1 MTTSFNLD
9 SIVDVTVEISPS
21 SAPRATF
28 NQLLILG
35 TTGLTIATPITTTE
49 RVREYTATA
58 DMLTDGFL
66 TTDAEYL
73 AAVKYFA
80 QSPAPEVLWIG
91 VRDNTTSPEESVL
104 EALQACRTAEA
115 DWYIG
120 YSVEAT
126 SDDVEEI
133 APVVETMT
141 PSTIFAYN
149 STNSDILTSNPS
161 PDDVCTTLKN
171 LSISRTIGQYSTV
184 SHAIVAAMGR
194 ACGLNNG
201 NANSAFTLMGKNLV
215 GVTTESITSS
225 QKSIVEAKNCNLYL
239 YYANYYSIFEPG
251 VMANGYFFDQIM
263 NRDMLVN
270 DIQLACMDLIYQN
283 RKIPQTEAGMTMIYN
298 ALVKSCELAVARG
311 HLGAGTYTGVNFK
324 NLNTDD
330 AMPNG
335 YVIQSDSLAAQSSA
349 DRALRKAPTFY
360 VTIKES
366 GAVHS
371 ITIAVIVNI

>member
-1 MTTSFNLD
+1 MTTLNLD
-9 SIVDVTVEISPS
+9 SIIDVSVEVSPS

-28 NQLLILG
+28 NQLLIVG
-35 TTGLTIATPITTTE
+35 TNGLTISDPITTTE
-49 RVREYTATA
+49 RVREYTATT
-58 DMLTDGFL
+58 DMLTDGFI

-73 AAVKYFA
+73 AAVKYFG
-80 QSPAPEVLWIG
+80 QSPAPDVLWVG

-104 EALQACRTAEA
+104 EALIACRAVEA
-115 DWYIG
+115 DWYIC

-126 SDDVEEI
+126 SADIEEI
-133 APVVETMT
+133 APVIETMT

-149 STNSDILTSNPS
+149 SANSNILTSNPT
-161 PDDVCTTLKN
+161 PLDICTTLKN
-171 LSISRTIGQYSTV
+171 NSYQRTIGQYSSI
-184 SHAIVAAMGR
+184 SHAIVTAMGR

-201 NANSAFTLMGKNLV
+201 NANSAFTLMGKNLI
-215 GVTTESITSS
+215 GITTESLTSS
-225 QKSIVEAKNCNLYL
+225 QRSIVEAKNCNLYL
-239 YYANYYSIFEPG
+239 YYANYYSIFEQG

-270 DIQLACMDLIYQN
+270 DIQLSCMDLIYQN

-311 HLGAGTYTGVNFK
+311 HLGPGTYTGINFK
-324 NLNTDD
+324 NLNTGD

-335 YVIQSDSLAAQSSA
+335 YVIQQDSLAAQSSA
-349 DRALRKAPTFY
+349 NRALRKAPAFY
-360 VTIKES
+360 VTIKEA

-371 ITIAVIVNI
+371 ITIQVLVDL